1 MPKPLKKIGL
11 LHVESSRLKKTEKWE
26 KMNTSK
32 NENFKVVSGMLTTRY
47 FYRWLFPV
55 IIGVV
60 VGYALGFL
68 GQTLLPGQCAQ
79 KNKEHHR
86 KILTKPAVN
95 KTIEIYK

>member
-1 MPKPLKKIGL
+1 VQDL
-11 LHVESSRLKKTEKWE
+11 KTEKWR
-26 KMNTSK
+26 KI
-32 NENFKVVSGMLTTRY
+32 NFKIKVVSGMLTTRY

-55 IIGVV
+55 IVGVV

-79 KNKEHHR
+79 KHTVYHR
-86 KILTKPAVN
+86 RILRKPAVN